1 MRTSIVS
8 LFLFIINSPG
18 ACYAQTVEV
27 ASFQHAVR
35 WVSES
40 NFPNYLQ
47 EKDAQDSV
55 LSTVEQCLKQQY
67 HAETIHLPAVIDY
80 RYISS
85 FGKANLKKPRQD
97 GSPDFKV
104 GVLSFLTRATVGYA
118 VLWKME
124 VVVQQKDQ
132 TVFENKTEHELEYF
146 SPTGYMSSTAWMKKE
161 DFTQLFSDLL
171 RELLQ
176 TGDTLAKKIT
186 IGSAEEKEA
195 EVKKL
200 LGNSEP
206 YLLKINGSFLQG
218 QNFIASIQQENEK
231 PDTVMYRDGW
241 EQSNTKIGFSE
252 VTARLL
258 HEVTGLNIEYD
269 LKSKE
274 IRFGRLEYAGGRKLK
289 LRMEWMEATKKTTD
303 GQVWSVSQTSPMI
316 VEMYSDKELVAFYT
330 YALKPADTT
339 VSFRKSLSGL
349 TIHQLEGFHNGIPVS
364 VVYDP
369 GNELVFLNYDH
380 QLKLVMV
387 LQNINPASRSFNG
400 YTLSKNKTTMGGI
413 SKGFGKPKLKG
424 TAEWYHLFYDASST
438 RDQAAK
444 LLEPLLMLFFGIGN
458 SND

>member
-1 MRTSIVS
+1 MRTCIVS
-8 LFLFIINSPG
+8 FFLFIVNFPG
-18 ACYAQTVEV
+18 ACHAQNVEV
-27 ASFQHAVR
+27 TSFQHAVR

-55 LSTVEQCLKQQY
+55 LSTVEQCLRQQY
-67 HAETIHLPAVIDY
+67 HAEIIHLPATIDY

-97 GSPDFKV
+97 GSSDFKV
-104 GVLSFLTRATVGYA
+104 GVFSFLTRATVGYA

-124 VVVQQKDQ
+124 VVVQQKGQ
-132 TVFENKTEHELEYF
+132 TVFEHKTEHELEYF
-146 SPTGYMSSTAWMKKE
+146 SPTGYMSSNPWMKKE
-161 DFTQLFSDLL
+161 DFTKLFSDLL

-176 TGDTLAKKIT
+176 TSDTLAKKII
-186 IGSAEEKEA
+186 IGSAEEKEV

-200 LGNSEP
+200 LPNPEQ
-206 YLLKINGSFLQG
+206 YLMKMSGGFFQG
-218 QNFIASIQQENEK
+218 QNFIVSLQQESEK
-231 PDTVMYRDGW
+231 SDTVMYRDGW

-258 HEVTGLNIEYD
+258 HQVTGLNIVYD

-274 IRFGRLEYAGGRKLK
+274 IRFGRLEFPGGRKLK
-289 LRMEWMEATKKTTD
+289 LRMEWMETTEKTTD
-303 GQVWSVSQTSPMI
+303 GQVWRVSQRSPLI
-316 VEMYSDKELVAFYT
+316 VEVYSDKELLAFYT
-330 YALKPADTT
+330 YATKPPDSSF
-339 VSFRKSLSGL
+339 SFRKSLSGL
-349 TIHQLEGFHNGIPVS
+349 TVHQLEGFHNGIPVS

-413 SKGFGKPKLKG
+413 SNGFGKPKLKG
-424 TAEWYHLFYDASST
+424 TAEWYHLFYDASLT
-438 RDQAAK
+438 REQAAK